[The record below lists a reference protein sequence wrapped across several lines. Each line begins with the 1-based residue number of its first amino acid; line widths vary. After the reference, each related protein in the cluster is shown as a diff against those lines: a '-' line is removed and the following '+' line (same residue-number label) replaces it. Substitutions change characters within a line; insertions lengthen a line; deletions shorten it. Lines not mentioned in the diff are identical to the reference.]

1 MILLMRLA
9 QPAGLRGGQLRPHGC
24 GVGYHG
30 STAVGCMIVDQVMA
44 SPHFIQACS
53 SRIHTRKRMF
63 TNTSE
68 YCNDF
73 NIGSVATIS
82 KLQRNK
88 FVKWTQSYLVHTRYR
103 HE

>member
-1 MILLMRLA
+1 MISLMRLA

-24 GVGYHG
+24 YHG
-30 STAVGCMIVDQVMA
+30 STAVGCMSVARAMA

-53 SRIHTRKRMF
+53 SRIHTMF

-82 KLQRNK
+82 KLQ
-88 FVKWTQSYLVHTRYR
+88 
-103 HE
+103 